1 MKKFL
6 MIFAFGIMAVSISF
20 AQKAK
25 PATSAPATTSES
37 TESSHS
43 GLKLGWIISQ
53 DLLSSMP
60 EKVKADSDLSKY
72 AREFQNQIESMM
84 KEYQTKGQAF
94 EAGSKTMSDAIKE
107 VKVKEL
113 QDLQNR
119 IESIQQSA
127 KEKVSQKQQDLYQP
141 IIDKAE
147 KAISQVAKEGNY
159 DYIFDKN
166 GGGLLFGREGD
177 NILPLVKRKLGIK

>member
-6 MIFAFGIMAVSISF
+6 MIFAFGIAAATASF

-25 PATSAPATTSES
+25 PATPATTATSES
-37 TESSHS
+37 SEPHS
-43 GLKLGWIISQ
+43 GVKLGWIVSQ
-53 DLLSSMP
+53 DLLNSMP

-84 KEYQTKGQAF
+84 KEYQTKG
-94 EAGSKTMSDAIKE
+94 EALQKSAATLSDAIKE

-127 KEKVSQKQQDLYQP
+127 KDKVGQKQQDLYQP

-147 KAISQVAKEGNY
+147 KAIAAVAKEGGY

-166 GGGLLFGREGD
+166 GGTLLYGREGD
-177 NILPLVKRKLGIK
+177 NILPLVKKKMGIK